1 MARRID
7 IELTS
12 NSDGVW
18 TWRAAGAKQPK
29 GVVEASL
36 VPEGTRIGDVVK
48 ADVTSGLDG
57 WEITGLSAVTVQ
69 SPADTK
75 AAERIEI
82 LPRLLRDSGVT
93 VVYAPGKRR
102 RRDDDDKHGPRRG
115 PGDRSR
121 PGRRES
127 TQRGSRDGSEPD
139 PRTPATPT
147 KNGAKD
153 PHRGPKAAGRSPS
166 GRPERAGGGAGGG
179 TRDRDRER
187 KPAVSTVHRNA
198 LLATLGPEQIPVAEQ
213 LLRGGIPAVRRAL
226 AEQRGKQPD
235 GPTNDEPL
243 LSMAEQLVPAV
254 NLASWKDRAVAARG
268 EGGQLRLGELRSVV
282 AAARAVTL
290 DDEGRVLA
298 RTLHEMLDRRLAALR
313 DDWVNRITGHLDAGD
328 PRAALLVAVRPPEPA
343 TRLAADLAVRLATQ
357 TGEAMTPTLEP
368 AQWLAL
374 LSAVVDSPVRRN
386 VKPAGIPDT
395 AAVREAARNAAG
407 IVPELA
413 KLLGL
418 RIPPPP
424 PRRTAVR
431 RPPLSRAAG

>member
-1 MARRID
+1 
-7 IELTS
+7 
-12 NSDGVW
+12 
-18 TWRAAGAKQPK
+18 
-29 GVVEASL
+29 
-36 VPEGTRIGDVVK
+36 
-48 ADVTSGLDG
+48 
-57 WEITGLSAVTVQ
+57 
-69 SPADTK
+69 
-75 AAERIEI
+75 
-82 LPRLLRDSGVT
+82 
-93 VVYAPGKRR
+93 
-102 RRDDDDKHGPRRG
+102 
-115 PGDRSR
+115 
-121 PGRRES
+121 
-127 TQRGSRDGSEPD
+127 
-139 PRTPATPT
+139 
-147 KNGAKD
+147 
-153 PHRGPKAAGRSPS
+153 
-166 GRPERAGGGAGGG
+166 
-179 TRDRDRER
+179 
-187 KPAVSTVHRNA
+187 VSTVHRNA

-243 LSMAEQLVPAV
+243 LAMAEQLVPAV

-328 PRAALLVAVRPPEPA
+328 PRAALLVSVRPPEPS

-357 TGEAMTPTLEP
+357 TGEAMTPTLAP

-424 PRRTAVR
+424 SYGGATPSPQPSGRLSTSRRALNPAR
-431 RPPLSRAAG
+431 S